1 MRDFVVVILEDD
13 LCGGL
18 ISAINILF
26 PFAPVKIHYFVYF
39 LGLFARLLLPQM
51 STETNQLITG

>member
-1 MRDFVVVILEDD
+1 MRDFVVLVLEGD
-13 LCGGL
+13 LCGRL

-26 PFAPVKIHYFVYF
+26 PLLLSKSFVYF
-39 LGLFARLLLPQM
+39 LGLFAGLLLPQM